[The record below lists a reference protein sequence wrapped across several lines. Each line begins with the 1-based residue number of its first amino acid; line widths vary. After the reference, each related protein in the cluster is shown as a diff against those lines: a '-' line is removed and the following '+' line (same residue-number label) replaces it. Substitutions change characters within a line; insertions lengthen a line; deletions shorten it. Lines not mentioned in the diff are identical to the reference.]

1 MLDLIPSLPVARPT
15 ENKMSFGINVIV
27 ITTAL
32 FAVYLCAEV
41 DEQPDKY
48 LNFLNLT

>member
-32 FAVYLCAEV
+32 FAEV